1 MRTPTRLS
9 RVVVVTRPTL
19 YERML
24 ERHGTAGQAEFFL
37 RAQGRS
43 VKDYERAHAEF
54 HAALSLTLSLIPA
67 DQRRTQVTRDN
78 LCSFLF
84 APDDIILIVG
94 QDGLVP
100 NAAKYLNGQPVIG
113 INPTPGAYDGVL
125 CPFTASAAG
134 EVLEW
139 VSRGCAPH
147 GRLRAES
154 RVMAEARTGD
164 GQRLVALNE
173 IFIGHRSHQS
183 AIYRLN
189 SGGKSERQSSSG
201 IICAT
206 GTGSTGWTR
215 SIVNQRGLRMELPAP
230 EEARLAW
237 FVREPFP
244 SVSTGTSLDHG
255 FVDAKTP
262 LSLISEMGE
271 GGALFADGIEPD
283 RIELPSG
290 CDVKLGIAETRL
302 RLITA
307 AKS

>member
-1 MRTPTRLS
+1 MKTSARLP

-24 ERHGTAGQAEFFL
+24 ERHGTAGQADFFL
-37 RAQGRS
+37 RGQGRS
-43 VKDYERAHAEF
+43 LKDYERAHTEF
-54 HAALSLTLSLIPA
+54 HTALAQAQAQIPA
-67 DQRRTQVTRDN
+67 DQRRTHVTRDN

-84 APDDIILIVG
+84 APDDIVLVIG

-100 NAAKYLNGQPVIG
+100 NAAKYLSGQPVVG

-125 CPFTASAAG
+125 CPFTAGATG
-134 EVLEW
+134 ELLDW
-139 VSRGCAPH
+139 VNRQCPRH
-147 GRLRAES
+147 DRLRSER
-154 RVMAEARTGD
+154 RVMAEARTDD
-164 GQRLVALNE
+164 GQRLLALNE
-173 IFIGHRSHQS
+173 IFVGHRSHQS
-183 AIYRLN
+183 AVYRLN
-189 SGGKSERQSSSG
+189 SAGKSERQSSSG

-206 GTGSTGWTR
+206 GTGATGWTR
-215 SIVNQRGLRMELPAP
+215 SIVNQRGLRVALPSP

-255 FVDAKTP
+255 YVDEKTP
-262 LSLISEMGE
+262 LSLVSEMGE
-271 GGALFADGIEPD
+271 GGTLFADGIEPD

-290 CDVKLGIAETRL
+290 CGVTLGIAETRL

-307 AKS
+307 LK